1 MCVIL
6 QQGAMGIFECGVELH
21 AVMLSIPLYHHFK
34 NKVVR
39 QYMSVEL

>member
-6 QQGAMGIFECGVELH
+6 QQGAMGIVECGVELH
-21 AVMLSIPLYHHFK
+21 AVMLSIPLYHHL